1 MGPTTTTTTNNK
13 KKKKKK
19 KNDVSSSERDPFGAD
34 VGADDGET
42 MMTRMGFGDSCGTDG
57 KRPIDA
63 RTKATALKGIES
75 LPRDVQEAILDQ
87 ARSDLVVGADRCQS
101 MGCAKAATKR
111 CTRCKVA
118 RYCSKT
124 CQRKDWTER
133 HRASCVETTKTTK
146 TTKTKKTNAST
157 SSGDVDGVIN
167 TMLGFNVDG
176 GAPGALA
183 SSRVDPASFIENM
196 EAGKSGGWYT
206 GVPRERVY
214 RRLVLSFALRVE
226 DELNFCGNLVG
237 ALRWGWDGNLPLVP
251 GDMHSSVMDEFRR
264 YLARAKTNGV
274 LPNDWTAEDEKNTL
288 ERAAAQNGI
297 RCSYTKSD
305 IVEKYGYASGEH
317 MVLRSIAEHII
328 GRSCTVPGEWV

>member
-1 MGPTTTTTTNNK
+1 MSSHCFGEKKWRISAQRYTHTTHACIINMGPTTTTTNNK

-19 KNDVSSSERDPFGAD
+19 KNDVSSSEHNPFGAD
-34 VGADDGET
+34 VGVDET
-42 MMTRMGFGDSCGTDG
+42 MTRMGGDSCGTDG

-63 RTKATALKGIES
+63 RAKATALKGIES

-146 TTKTKKTNAST
+146 TKKTNAST

-167 TMLGFNVDG
+167 SMLGFNVDG
-176 GAPGALA
+176 GAPGVLA

-237 ALRWGWDGNLPLVP
+237 ALRASYDGDFPLVP

-264 YLARAKTNGV
+264 YLARAKTNGM
-274 LPNDWTAEDEKNTL
+274 LPNDWTAEDEQKTL
-288 ERAAAQNGI
+288 ERAAAKDGI
-297 RCSYTKSD
+297 RCSYTKS
-305 IVEKYGYASGEH
+305 GT
-317 MVLRSIAEHII
+317 
-328 GRSCTVPGEWV
+328 GRYEPG